1 MIEDLPTLR
10 DVLIAV
16 RLPEK
21 VARAHLVPGG
31 QKLALKRRDGVF
43 RVGVPELTMHRAVVF
58 EC

>member
-1 MIEDLPTLR
+1 VIEDLPTLR

-31 QKLALKRRDGVF
+31 QKLALNGAT
-43 RVGVPELTMHRAVVF
+43 GSSASWSPS
-58 EC
+58 

>member
-31 QKLALKRRDGVF
+31 QKLALNGAT
-43 RVGVPELTMHRAVVF
+43 GSSASWSPS
-58 EC
+58 